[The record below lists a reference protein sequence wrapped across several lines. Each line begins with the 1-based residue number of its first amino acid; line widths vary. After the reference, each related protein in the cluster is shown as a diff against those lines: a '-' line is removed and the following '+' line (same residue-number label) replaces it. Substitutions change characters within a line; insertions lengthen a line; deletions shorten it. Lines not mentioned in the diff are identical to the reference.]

1 MEILVEMGKL
11 AVARA
16 PYILRAIGLGSCVAV
31 VLYDQESKIGGLA
44 HVVFPFRK
52 KSLKSIDSTKYTD
65 IAINT
70 MVYEMEQTGA
80 RLNSVKAKVFGGA
93 NMFPDIITANTHMD
107 IGKQN
112 IRAVRNELKLHNIE
126 IIVEEVGGYRGRTVS
141 FDTSDGSVEVK
152 TANSI
157 LEKY

>member
-11 AVARA
+11 AVAQA
-16 PYILRAIGLGSCVAV
+16 PCELRAIGLGSCVAV

-65 IAINT
+65 IAINR
-70 MVYEMEQTGA
+70 MIYKMEQKGA
-80 RLNSVKAKVFGGA
+80 HLNSIRAKIFGGA
-93 NMFPDIITANTHMD
+93 NMFPDIIIANTHMD

-126 IIVEEVGGYRGRTVS
+126 IIVEEVGGHYGRTVL
-141 FDTSDGSVEVK
+141 FDTSDGFIEVK
-152 TANSI
+152 TADSI
-157 LEKY
+157 KEKH